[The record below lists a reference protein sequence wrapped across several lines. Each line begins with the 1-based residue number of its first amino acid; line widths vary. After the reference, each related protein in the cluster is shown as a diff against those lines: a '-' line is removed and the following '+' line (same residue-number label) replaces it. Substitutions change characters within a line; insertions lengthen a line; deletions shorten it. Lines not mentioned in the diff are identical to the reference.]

1 MSGANTALVLGGG
14 GPIGVI
20 WQAALLES
28 WAMCWRKAHGSQ
40 SSVQHGG
47 DPLTGARVIGTSA
60 GAIVGA
66 HLAVHGSLWELAA
79 LEDKPL
85 DAENA
90 RKPRLARFF
99 LAYLK
104 ARMLTRDTEAFR
116 RSLGQS
122 ALRAGIRGESE
133 WIERIRRTYAAESPE
148 IDWPSNR
155 PITITAVDAYSG
167 EFHAWNA
174 GSGVPFSSAV
184 AASCSMPCVY
194 PLVHHGGRA
203 YMDGGIGSSTNA
215 TLAIGAGPVLILD
228 PLGRMFREGAAPLD
242 RERSVLEAHGSRTL
256 AFVPDERVAKA
267 VGRNFFDLSR
277 RREVAEATRLQA
289 EATAGAVWSFLAA
302 E

>member
-1 MSGANTALVLGGG
+1 MTGANTALVLGGG

-28 WAMCWRKAHGSQ
+28 WARCWRGSF
-40 SSVQHGG
+40 HRNGG
-47 DPLTGARVIGTSA
+47 DPLTGARIIGTSA

-66 HLAVHGSLWELAA
+66 HLAVHGSLGDLAA
-79 LEDKPL
+79 LEEKPL
-85 DAENA
+85 DADNA
-90 RKPRLARFF
+90 RKPGLARFF

-104 ARMLTRDTEAFR
+104 ARLLTRDTEAFR
-116 RSLGQS
+116 RSLGHS

-133 WIERIRRTYAAESPE
+133 WIERIRRTYAAQTPE
-148 IDWPSNR
+148 TGWPRHR
-155 PITITAVDAYSG
+155 PVTVTAVDARSG
-167 EFHAWNA
+167 EFHAWDA
-174 GSGVPFSSAV
+174 GSGIPFSLAV

-215 TLAIGAGPVLILD
+215 TLAAGAGPVLILD
-228 PLGRMFREGAAPLD
+228 PLGRMFKDGASPLD
-242 RERSVLEAHGSRTL
+242 RERRALESQGSRTL
-256 AFVPDERVAKA
+256 AFVPGQRVAQA

-289 EATAGAVWSFLAA
+289 EATADAAWSFLTG